1 MQFDEQVLNPV
12 WVYAL
17 RGQRFARENVLPR
30 YLHNIWLGMAFLEQ
44 EGLCLYPELQKG
56 IHSKL
61 KALED
66 GVVNS

>member
-12 WVYAL
+12 FVYGAI
-17 RGQRFARENVLPR
+17 GKRFARENILPR

-61 KALED
+61 KALEN
-66 GVVNS
+66 GVVTP